1 MPLASP
7 VPLRGT
13 TSPAANLRELDAA
26 AVQTMLRRL
35 HPDVVVEAIQILERA
50 RCGDGIASTADRIAL
65 GVQFA
70 AGCDD
75 GLPSRM
81 ILKTLLLHPMLRFG
95 LPAVLSLARA
105 SRAAESLPVVGAGAR
120 SLLFVL
126 VGVFQRYFPH
136 APDPMYVNEVRF
148 YTEIRPELD
157 IEAPRVFG
165 GLFDERSRHF
175 GILMED
181 LTLRGARFP
190 NATIEVPLESIRNLI
205 SNLARLHAG
214 FWQSPRFEGNLSWLP
229 NRLSGGMFPVFDGI
243 GRELIR
249 YQVEQHASKKDLLRP
264 LGRPV
269 DQLWEDLWTSQRI
282 LAKGPCTLLH
292 GDTHVGNTYLLPNG
306 GGGFL
311 DFQLSVRGHWANDVT
326 YLLTTGIAPEERRK
340 HERELI
346 AHYLEELRRHGVAQ
360 PPTAEEA
367 WHCHRLAVIWGL
379 VIGWLITP
387 PANYGSAI
395 TEANISRL
403 VTACQDL
410 DAFDALA

>member
-1 MPLASP
+1 MPLQRSAA
-7 VPLRGT
+7 GE
-13 TSPAANLRELDAA
+13 ANLRELDSA
-26 AVQTMLRRL
+26 AVQAMLRRL
-35 HPDVVVEAIQILERA
+35 HPDVVVEGVEVLDRA
-50 RCGDGIASTADRIAL
+50 RCGDGIASTADRIVLA
-65 GVQFA
+65 VRFA
-70 AGCDD
+70 AGRNA

-95 LPAVLSLARA
+95 LPAVLSLAKA
-105 SRAAESLPVVGAGAR
+105 SRAVESLPVVGAGAR

-126 VGVFQRYFPH
+126 VGVYQRHFPH
-136 APDPMYVNEVRF
+136 APDPMYLNEVRF

-157 IEAPRVFG
+157 IEAPGVFG
-165 GLFDERSRHF
+165 GLFDERSRQF

-190 NATIEVPLESIRNLI
+190 NATSEVPIDSIRNLI
-205 SNLARLHAG
+205 ANLARLHAA
-214 FWQSPRFEGNLSWLP
+214 FWQSPRLESSFAWLP
-229 NRLSGGMFPVFDGI
+229 DRLSAGMYPVFDGI

-249 YQVEQHASKKDLLRP
+249 YQVEHHRSKRELLLP
-264 LGRPV
+264 LGRSV

-311 DFQLSVRGHWANDVT
+311 DFQLSVRGHWANDVA
-326 YLLTTGIAPEERRK
+326 YLLATSLAPENRRSYERQ
-340 HERELI
+340 LI
-346 AHYLEELRRHGVAQ
+346 DSYLEELQRNGVAE
-360 PPTAEEA
+360 PPTAKEA
-367 WHCHRLAVIWGL
+367 WHCYRLAVIWGL

-387 PANYGSAI
+387 PANYGPII

-403 VTACQDL
+403 VAACQDL
-410 DAFDALA
+410 EAFEALG